1 MAAIETRG
9 ATKTYRPGVGRARV
23 REMTP
28 PPFDRGLARLFPT
41 WWWRGTFNAL
51 EDVTVS
57 IEAGSSVG
65 IVGHNGAGKTTL
77 LKVIAGITSPT
88 RGSVSVSGR
97 VAALID
103 ALVGF
108 HPDLTGRE
116 NAFLLGAMHGF
127 GRRAMAGRVDQVFE
141 FAEVEG
147 FLDTP
152 LKRYSAGMAS
162 RLGFAVLTALDV
174 EVMLIDEVLA
184 VGDARFQRKCV
195 QWLQEFRTRGG
206 TLLFVSHN
214 LGLVRSM
221 TQRVLWLDHG
231 RLVGDGAT
239 GDTLSSYARAM
250 EQRDVRTPMHHLRA
264 ETWKSMVA
272 EGANRWGSGG
282 ARVEEVHVEERADKG
297 GLDVS
302 IRFEAPTIAEA
313 VFLVGFVDENGR
325 EVGASASPRVE
336 TGRNHGAVVC
346 SIMPLPLRAG
356 IYFPVVAILSPNGEV
371 RDRWRLD
378 RAVVVDGDGQAFSDF
393 GPVDIAAT
401 WSQPEAPHPA
411 LGSPAE

>member
-1 MAAIETRG
+1 MTAIETRG

-28 PPFDRGLARLFPT
+28 PPLDRALARLFPR

-51 EDVTVS
+51 EDVSFS

-77 LKVIAGITSPT
+77 LKVIAGITLPT
-88 RGSVSVSGR
+88 HGSVSVSGR
-97 VAALID
+97 TAALID

-127 GRRAMAGRVDQVFE
+127 GRRAMARRVDQVFE

-195 QWLQEFRTRGG
+195 QWLQEFQTRGG

-221 TQRVLWLDHG
+221 TRRVLWLDHG
-231 RLVGDGAT
+231 RLVGDGST
-239 GDTLSSYARAM
+239 GETLSSYARAM
-250 EQRDVRTPMHHLRA
+250 EQRDVRTPAHHLRA
-264 ETWKSMVA
+264 ETWKTMVA
-272 EGANRWGSGG
+272 GGANRWGSGG
-282 ARVEEVHVEERADKG
+282 ARVEEVHIEEPAG
-297 GLDVS
+297 GVGLDIS
-302 IRFEAPTIAEA
+302 IRYEAPAVPEA

-336 TGRNHGAVVC
+336 TGRNHGAVRC
-346 SIMPLPLRAG
+346 SLRPLPLRAG
-356 IYFPVVAILSPNGEV
+356 IYFPVVAILSPDGQV

-393 GPVDIAAT
+393 GPVDIAAA
-401 WSQPEAPHPA
+401 WSQQEAVDPA
-411 LGSPAE
+411 KDSPAM